1 MKKGLLSLL
10 AVALTIVSCQNY
22 DDQFAELTGLVNT
35 LSAEVAG
42 IGQVKTDLGTLST
55 TVNGLAT
62 AASITGISDSQTGLT
77 TGLAA
82 AQAAIASL
90 TLQLNDVASASELA
104 AITASLGIVN
114 EDVKELLSK
123 NAVINQTVTINNEA
137 TLIYAE
143 TLISSATDAPNV
155 IINGGLVISVTT
167 TNFDAGMLARVDA
180 ITPKVATVLG
190 VTGVSISNTSTP
202 VHTVLVP
209 NLTFVDGPYTV
220 TGAPADDS
228 GLRTVSGK
236 LTIAHA
242 GAADYSQITTVGGD
256 VEINASVTSIDLSA
270 ATVAGGVYSTGSQC
284 RNNYFC

>member
-1 MKKGLLSLL
+1 M
-10 AVALTIVSCQNY
+10 
-22 DDQFAELTGLVNT
+22 
-35 LSAEVAG
+35 
-42 IGQVKTDLGTLST
+42 
-55 TVNGLAT
+55 
-62 AASITGISDSQTGLT
+62 
-77 TGLAA
+77 
-82 AQAAIASL
+82 
-90 TLQLNDVASASELA
+90 NDVASASELA

-114 EDVKELLSK
+114 DDVKELLSK

-190 VTGVSISNTSTP
+190 ATGVSISNTSTP

-242 GAADYSQITTVGGD
+242 GAADYSQITT
-256 VEINASVTSIDLSA
+256 S
-270 ATVAGGVYSTGSQC
+270 
-284 RNNYFC
+284 RW